1 MSLVGIIMDDGEKQ
15 RPSTMD
21 LERAK
26 FWRFY
31 DIMTLVR
38 QLKPSQP
45 RVVRITKA
53 SQEMHTSIQLP
64 NQRPFFV

>member
-1 MSLVGIIMDDGEKQ
+1 MDDGEKQ

-31 DIMTLVR
+31 DIMSLVR
-38 QLKPSQP
+38 LLKPSQP

-53 SQEMHTSIQLP
+53 SQDMHPQLP